1 MIKNKPNKDELYE
14 MYVLEEKSSRQIAE
28 ILGISYGSILRFL
41 KEYDIKARPNQFQKG
56 YTMPQET
63 RDKISKAKTGKTCKK
78 RIEEGNIKYIDG
90 YVFVYDPS
98 NPSSNKDGYI
108 REHRKIMESKIGRQL
123 TQNEVV
129 HHINGIKTDNR
140 IENLELLTISE
151 HSRKHIV
158 ERYKNN
164 EGPVAIGGQSK
175 PIVV

>member
-1 MIKNKPNKDELYE
+1 
-14 MYVLEEKSSRQIAE
+14 
-28 ILGISYGSILRFL
+28 
-41 KEYDIKARPNQFQKG
+41 
-56 YTMPQET
+56 
-63 RDKISKAKTGKTCKK
+63 
-78 RIEEGNIKYIDG
+78 
-90 YVFVYDPS
+90 
-98 NPSSNKDGYI
+98 
-108 REHRKIMESKIGRQL
+108 MESKIGRQL

-175 PIVV
+175 PIMV